1 MPTFEARLSGR
12 AAESAAGETEHGR
25 SGSPI
30 SDGNGARIGPNSL
43 IQTGQAL
50 AALFDDETA
59 RMIFGRA
66 GIGHR
71 YADPPGTMLDEREPQ
86 RLFAVLCDTLS
97 DQEATRVLAEAGDR
111 TGQYLLANRV
121 PKPARQLLPRLPPA
135 ISARLLVRAI
145 SAHAWTFAG
154 SGGFSGEVHG
164 WRRLVIHLA
173 IKANP
178 LATPGCPW
186 HGAVFERLFAT
197 LTATQVS
204 VLHPRCQAKGNDC
217 CEWTITAPTGS
228 LHPARMSRRAAT
240 ARPDR
245 EDRPSQAPR

>member
-1 MPTFEARLSGR
+1 MPTSDSSLARLYDDDVADGVPEAR
-12 AAESAAGETEHGR
+12 
-25 SGSPI
+25 PP
-30 SDGNGARIGPNSL
+30 ARIGPNAI

-50 AALFDDETA
+50 SALFGEDTA
-59 RMIFGRA
+59 RRIFDRA

-71 YADPPGTMLDEREPQ
+71 YVDPPGTMLDEREPQ

-97 DQEATRVLAEAGDR
+97 DEDATRVLAEAGHR
-111 TGQYLLANRV
+111 TGLYLLANRI
-121 PKPARQLLPRLPPA
+121 PKPARWLLPHLPA
-135 ISARLLVRAI
+135 CISARLLVRAI

-154 SGGFSGEVHG
+154 SGGFTGEVHG
-164 WRRLVIHLA
+164 WRRPVIHLG
-173 IKANP
+173 INANP

-217 CEWTITAPTGS
+217 CEWTITSATGP
-228 LHPARMSRRAAT
+228 LRRARMSRRAA
-240 ARPDR
+240 ADRRGR
-245 EDRPSQAPR
+245 EDRPSQASR

>member
-1 MPTFEARLSGR
+1 MPTSEANLSGR
-12 AAESAAGETEHGR
+12 AAGGAEGEAELAR
-25 SGSPI
+25 SGTRI
-30 SDGNGARIGPNSL
+30 SNGDGARIGPNAV

-50 AALFDDETA
+50 SALFGDETA
-59 RMIFGRA
+59 RRFFDRA

-71 YADPPGTMLDEREPQ
+71 YSDPPGTMLDEREPQ

-97 DQEATRVLAEAGDR
+97 DWDATRVLVEAGHR
-111 TGQYLLANRV
+111 TGQYLLANRI
-121 PKPARQLLPRLPPA
+121 PKPARRLLPHLPSA

-154 SGGFSGEVHG
+154 SGRFSGKVRG
-164 WRRLVIHLA
+164 WGQPVVHLA
-173 IKANP
+173 IQENP

-217 CEWTITAPTGS
+217 CEWTFTVATGS
-228 LHPARMSRRAAT
+228 RRPARMSRRAA
-240 ARPDR
+240 ADRPDR
-245 EDRPSQAPR
+245 EDRPSQASR

>member
-1 MPTFEARLSGR
+1 MPTSDSSLARPYDHDVADGVPEAR
-12 AAESAAGETEHGR
+12 
-25 SGSPI
+25 SP
-30 SDGNGARIGPNSL
+30 ARIGPNAI

-50 AALFDDETA
+50 AALFGDETA
-59 RMIFGRA
+59 RMIFDRA

-71 YADPPGTMLDEREPQ
+71 FVDPPGTMLDEREPQ

-97 DQEATRVLAEAGDR
+97 DQDATRVLAQAGDR
-111 TGQYLLANRV
+111 TGHYLLVNRI
-121 PKPARQLLPRLPPA
+121 PKPARWLLPRLPTA
-135 ISARLLVRAI
+135 ISERLLSRAI

-154 SGGFSGEVHG
+154 SGRFSGQVRG
-164 WRRLVIHLA
+164 CRRPVVQLA
-173 IKANP
+173 IQNNP

-217 CEWTITAPTGS
+217 CEWTITGATGS
-228 LHPARMSRRAAT
+228 LQSARMSRRAA
-240 ARPDR
+240 ADRPDR
-245 EDRPSQAPR
+245 EDRPSQASR

>member
-1 MPTFEARLSGR
+1 MPTSEARLSGR
-12 AAESAAGETEHGR
+12 VAEGAEGEAQFAR
-25 SGSPI
+25 SGTQI
-30 SDGNGARIGPNSL
+30 SNGNGARIGPNSL

-50 AALFDDETA
+50 LALFGEETA
-59 RMIFGRA
+59 RMIFDRA

-71 YADPPGTMLDEREPQ
+71 YVDPPGTMLDEREPQ

-97 DQEATRVLAEAGDR
+97 DQDATRLLAEAGHR
-111 TGQYLLANRV
+111 TGHYLLANRI
-121 PKPARQLLPRLPPA
+121 PKPARWLLPRLPPA
-135 ISARLLVRAI
+135 IAARLLVRAI

-154 SGGFSGEVHG
+154 SGRFSGEVEG
-164 WRRLVIHLA
+164 WRQPVVHLA

-197 LTATQVS
+197 LTATQVQ

-217 CEWTITAPTGS
+217 CEWTITGATGS
-228 LHPARMSRRAAT
+228 LQSARMSRRAA
-240 ARPDR
+240 ADRPDR
-245 EDRPSQAPR
+245 EDRPSQASR

>member
-1 MPTFEARLSGR
+1 MPTSEARLSGR
-12 AAESAAGETEHGR
+12 VAEGAEEEAQLAR
-25 SGSPI
+25 SGTQI
-30 SDGNGARIGPNSL
+30 SNGSGARIGPNSL

-50 AALFDDETA
+50 SALFGDGTA
-59 RMIFGRA
+59 RMIFDQA

-71 YADPPGTMLDEREPQ
+71 YADPPGTMLNEREPQ

-97 DQEATRVLAEAGDR
+97 DEDATRVLAEAGR
-111 TGQYLLANRV
+111 LTGQYLLANRI
-121 PKPARQLLPRLPPA
+121 PKPARWLLPHLPAA
-135 ISARLLVRAI
+135 ISTRLLVRAI

-154 SGGFSGEVHG
+154 SGRFSGEVRG
-164 WRRLVIHLA
+164 WRQPVVHLA
-173 IKANP
+173 IRENP

-217 CEWTITAPTGS
+217 CEWTITGATGS
-228 LHPARMSRRAAT
+228 LRLTRMSRRAA
-240 ARPDR
+240 ADRPDR
-245 EDRPSQAPR
+245 EDRPSQASR

>member
-1 MPTFEARLSGR
+1 MPTSKARLSGR
-12 AAESAAGETEHGR
+12 VAAGAEGETQLAR
-25 SGSPI
+25 SGTQI
-30 SDGNGARIGPNSL
+30 SNGSGARIGPNSL

-50 AALFDDETA
+50 SALCGEETA
-59 RMIFGRA
+59 RMIFDRA

-71 YADPPGTMLDEREPQ
+71 FVDPPGTMLDEREPQ

-97 DQEATRVLAEAGDR
+97 DQDATRVLAEAGHR
-111 TGQYLLANRV
+111 TGHYLLANRI
-121 PKPARQLLPRLPPA
+121 PKPARWLLPRLPSV
-135 ISARLLVRAI
+135 ISARLLVRSI

-154 SGGFSGEVHG
+154 SGGFAGEVQG
-164 WRRLVIHLA
+164 WRPPVIHIA

-204 VLHPRCQAKGNDC
+204 VVHPRCQAKGNDC
-217 CEWTITAPTGS
+217 CEWTITAAAGPLRRAG
-228 LHPARMSRRAAT
+228 MSRKAAT

-245 EDRPSQAPR
+245 EDRPSQASR

>member
-1 MPTFEARLSGR
+1 MPTSEARLVGR
-12 AAESAAGETEHGR
+12 VAEGAEGEAQLAR
-25 SGSPI
+25 SGTQI
-30 SDGNGARIGPNSL
+30 SNGNGARIGPNSL

-50 AALFDDETA
+50 AALFGDETA
-59 RMIFGRA
+59 RRIFGRA

-71 YADPPGTMLDEREPQ
+71 YAHPPGTMLDEREPQ

-97 DQEATRVLAEAGDR
+97 DRDATRVLAEAGHR
-111 TGQYLLANRV
+111 TGHYLLANRI
-121 PKPARQLLPRLPPA
+121 PKPARWLLPRLPSA

-154 SGGFSGEVHG
+154 SGRFSREVRG
-164 WRRLVIHLA
+164 WRQPVVQLA
-173 IKANP
+173 IQENP

-204 VLHPRCQAKGNDC
+204 VLHPSCQAKGNDC
-217 CEWTITAPTGS
+217 CQWTVTAATGS
-228 LHPARMSRRAAT
+228 LRRARMSRRAA
-240 ARPDR
+240 ADRPDR
-245 EDRPSQAPR
+245 EDRPSQASR

>member
-1 MPTFEARLSGR
+1 MPTSEARLSGR
-12 AAESAAGETEHGR
+12 AAEGAEGEAQFAR
-25 SGSPI
+25 SGTQI
-30 SDGNGARIGPNSL
+30 SNGNGARIGPNSL

-50 AALFDDETA
+50 SALFGDETA
-59 RMIFGRA
+59 RMIFDRA
-66 GIGHR
+66 GSGHR

-86 RLFAVLCDTLS
+86 RLFAALCDTLS
-97 DQEATRVLAEAGDR
+97 GQDAARVLAEAGHR
-111 TGQYLLANRV
+111 TGHYLLANRI
-121 PKPARQLLPRLPPA
+121 PKPARWLLPRLPSV

-154 SGGFSGEVHG
+154 SGRFSGEVEG
-164 WRRLVIHLA
+164 WRQPVIHLA

-204 VLHPRCQAKGNDC
+204 VLHPSCQAKGNDC
-217 CEWTITAPTGS
+217 CEWTVTAATGS
-228 LHPARMSRRAAT
+228 LRRARMSRRAA
-240 ARPDR
+240 ADRPDR
-245 EDRPSQAPR
+245 EDHPSQASR

>member
-1 MPTFEARLSGR
+1 MPTSDSSLARLYDDDVADDVPEARTP
-12 AAESAAGETEHGR
+12 AQ
-25 SGSPI
+25 
-30 SDGNGARIGPNSL
+30 IGPNSL

-50 AALFDDETA
+50 AALFGDGTA
-59 RMIFGRA
+59 RRIFDRA

-97 DQEATRVLAEAGDR
+97 DEDATRVLAEAGHR
-111 TGQYLLANRV
+111 TGHYLLANRI
-121 PKPARQLLPRLPPA
+121 PKPARRLLPHLPTA
-135 ISARLLVRAI
+135 ITARLLVRAI

-154 SGGFSGEVHG
+154 SGRLSGEVRG
-164 WRRLVIHLA
+164 WRQPIIHLA

-186 HGAVFERLFAT
+186 HGAVFERLFST
-197 LTATQVS
+197 LTGTRIT

-217 CEWTITAPTGS
+217 CKWTITVSAGP
-228 LHPARMSRRAAT
+228 LRPARMCRKAEADRR
-240 ARPDR
+240 DR
-245 EDRPSQAPR
+245 KDRPSQASR

>member
-1 MPTFEARLSGR
+1 MPTSEARLSGR
-12 AAESAAGETEHGR
+12 AAESAEGEAQHGR
-25 SGSPI
+25 SGTPI
-30 SDGNGARIGPNSL
+30 SDGNFARIGPNSL

-50 AALFDDETA
+50 AALFGDETA
-59 RMIFGRA
+59 RRIFDQA

-71 YADPPGTMLDEREPQ
+71 YVDPPGTMLDEREPQ

-97 DQEATRVLAEAGDR
+97 DQDSTRVLAEAGHR
-111 TGQYLLANRV
+111 TGQYLLANRI
-121 PKPARQLLPRLPPA
+121 PKPARWLLPRLPPA

-164 WRRLVIHLA
+164 WRRPAIQLA

-204 VLHPRCQAKGNDC
+204 VLHPRCQAKNNDC
-217 CEWTITAPTGS
+217 CEWTVTAATGS
-228 LHPARMSRRAAT
+228 LRRA
-240 ARPDR
+240 
-245 EDRPSQAPR
+245 